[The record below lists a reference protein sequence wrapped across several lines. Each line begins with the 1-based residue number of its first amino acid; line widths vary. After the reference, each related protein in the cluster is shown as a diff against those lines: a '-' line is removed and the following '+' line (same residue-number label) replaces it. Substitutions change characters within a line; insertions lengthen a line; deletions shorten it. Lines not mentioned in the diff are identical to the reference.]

1 MAGSGGYCEIGKQ
14 QARHRMTKHR
24 SASSGKHERIDLQKV
39 EEKVV
44 PRDGVGVEFEEGVG
58 RGCHVVVCMFV
69 CV

>member
-1 MAGSGGYCEIGKQ
+1 
-14 QARHRMTKHR
+14 MTKHR

-58 RGCHVVVCMFV
+58 RGCHVHRVKGRKS
-69 CV
+69 